1 MNILVTVK
9 VPDGDKC
16 EGCDLWYRAENKD
29 CYCLL
34 FGMQKLNQRYRE
46 PRGLD
51 VIKCTQCIASRIP
64 DGGANSDI

>member
-1 MNILVTVK
+1 MKITVTVK

-34 FGMQKLNQRYRE
+34 FGMKKLERRYKE
-46 PRGLD
+46 KTIGLD
-51 VIKCTQCIASRIP
+51 IIKCDECITSKEVKE
-64 DGGANSDI
+64 